1 MKAMATLQDLIQEAK
16 LRTVWWALCIFAI
29 SYFLTRKNSFLFP
42 SLCIASV
49 VRFFFCHLLHI
60 HATVIFCDFE
70 LKDCSL
76 DVEVR
81 TLLGFLFLLLLGT
94 SSLGLVDGVV
104 CCSFFYNL
112 L

>member
-1 MKAMATLQDLIQEAK
+1 MKAMATLQDLIEEAK

-29 SYFLTRKNSFLFP
+29 SYFLTRKSSFLFP

-49 VRFFFCHLLHI
+49 VHFFCYLPQI
-60 HATVIFCDFE
+60 QATVLFCDFE

-76 DVEVR
+76 NVEVR
-81 TLLGFLFLLLLGT
+81 ILSGFLFLLLLVT

-104 CCSFFYNL
+104 CCSFFNNWL
-112 L
+112 